1 MLAPSN
7 TPALPLTRTLSF
19 TMQGEVQAAGGAR
32 VEAEQLLE
40 QAREIQRR

>member
-1 MLAPSN
+1 MLAPSD
-7 TPALPLTRTLSF
+7 TPALPLTLTLTF

-32 VEAEQLLE
+32 TEAERLLE